1 MPVLETNCF
10 AASEPAGKLPIS
22 RQPFG
27 LLFEA
32 LDDLARHEV
41 YVATGCAPGGAFRPL
56 RDTDNNSHIIVVA

>member
-41 YVATGCAPGGAFRPL
+41 YVATGCAPQFALWGGL
-56 RDTDNNSHIIVVA
+56 MTTGGQIS